1 MVTILREKMICP
13 REWSTLVKDAKCNT
27 HNNTNSCT
35 VIIII
40 NIATCEGVSNHANAK
55 TKRST
60 SVLVGPSLYTH
71 DSTMFTSRITPRA
84 FQAMADRAQRCVAA
98 QGQHVE
104 GRH

>member
-13 REWSTLVKDAKCNT
+13 RQWSTLVKVAKCNT
-27 HNNTNSCT
+27 
-35 VIIII
+35 VIIIT
-40 NIATCEGVSNHANAK
+40 NIARCEGVSNHANAK

-71 DSTMFTSRITPRA
+71 DSTIFTSRITPRA
-84 FQAMADRAQRCVAA
+84 FQAMSDRAQRCVAA